1 MQNMK
6 PPIIAR
12 SRRGSPILICKKCL
26 KRCEGGGR
34 IRGRL
39 KDELNRRCE
48 AGAPSKPARLV
59 AVNCFGICPKRAVV
73 LASGHSLQRNEYVL
87 VSRPRQ
93 VDEALEKL
101 QPPASAASTPTPAQR
116 SRSS

>member
-6 PPIIAR
+6 PPVIAR

-26 KRCEGGGR
+26 KRCGRGGDK

-39 KDELNRRCE
+39 KGELRRRGE
-48 AGAPSKPARLV
+48 GDASGKPARLV

-101 QPPASAASTPTPAQR
+101 QPPA
-116 SRSS
+116 

>member
-6 PPIIAR
+6 PPITAR

-26 KRCEGGGR
+26 KRCGRGGDK

-39 KDELNRRCE
+39 KDELKRRCE

-59 AVNCFGICPKRAVV
+59 AVNCFGICPKRAVA
-73 LASGHSLQRNEYVL
+73 LASGHSLQRNEYML

-93 VDEALEKL
+93 VEEALEKL
-101 QPPASAASTPTPAQR
+101 QPSA
-116 SRSS
+116 